1 MNNPTIDVFFHT
13 VHTEP
18 EHYTPRYSCL
28 PRGGVKALAK
38 LSGETIHCLEG
49 RLWVTFEDD
58 PEDYILLAG
67 ERVEVPNAG
76 KLLISGPG
84 CYRISR
90 GIDGMDL
97 AIAS

>member
-1 MNNPTIDVFFHT
+1 M
-13 VHTEP
+13 
-18 EHYTPRYSCL
+18 
-28 PRGGVKALAK
+28 
-38 LSGETIHCLEG
+38 
-49 RLWVTFEDD
+49 TFEDD

>member
-1 MNNPTIDVFFHT
+1 MD
-13 VHTEP
+13 
-18 EHYTPRYSCL
+18 
-28 PRGGVKALAK
+28 
-38 LSGETIHCLEG
+38 GETIHCLEG

-58 PEDYILLAG
+58 PEDHILSAG
-67 ERVEVPNAG
+67 QRVEVPNGG

-90 GIDGMDL
+90 GIDGLDL